1 MRTRGRIFGEGQ
13 AERIRRLPRFP
24 PQECR
29 EESNRFG
36 RRRGFPARSAKDKG
50 ESELKEIEAL
60 AALLENERP
69 QEWENFPDIE
79 LYKDQLLSYMQRQG
93 IWSKGDDALTGAMIS
108 NYIKMGLMPGPVD
121 KKYTR
126 EHIAYLTAIQALK
139 QVMSVADT
147 GLLLRCRAESD
158 MQRFYGL
165 FRAQLDDALNASA
178 AGLRDVGDDDLAAE
192 ILARALHAYADRII
206 YERMLSVLRE
216 REEARKRDEEETQK
230 KEKEDKKKG
239 KAD

>member
-1 MRTRGRIFGEGQ
+1 M
-13 AERIRRLPRFP
+13 
-24 PQECR
+24 
-29 EESNRFG
+29 
-36 RRRGFPARSAKDKG
+36 
-50 ESELKEIEAL
+50 KEIEAL

-147 GLLLRCRAESD
+147 ACC
-158 MQRFYGL
+158 
-165 FRAQLDDALNASA
+165 SA
-178 AGLRDVGDDDLAAE
+178 ATPKAICSAFTAFS
-192 ILARALHAYADRII
+192 ARSSTTR
-206 YERMLSVLRE
+206 
-216 REEARKRDEEETQK
+216 
-230 KEKEDKKKG
+230 
-239 KAD
+239 

>member
-1 MRTRGRIFGEGQ
+1 M
-13 AERIRRLPRFP
+13 
-24 PQECR
+24 
-29 EESNRFG
+29 
-36 RRRGFPARSAKDKG
+36 
-50 ESELKEIEAL
+50 KEIEAL

-69 QEWENFPDIE
+69 QEWESFPDIE

-158 MQRFYGL
+158 M
-165 FRAQLDDALNASA
+165 
-178 AGLRDVGDDDLAAE
+178 
-192 ILARALHAYADRII
+192 
-206 YERMLSVLRE
+206 
-216 REEARKRDEEETQK
+216 
-230 KEKEDKKKG
+230 
-239 KAD
+239 